1 MTKQEKSFNPKATQL
16 FYIAAGIVAA
26 VAALIGVLRV
36 EDVDAVVA
44 IIVALGGLVGAGA
57 PFWAASN
64 VHAGSRSTATD
75 EDLEQAEA
83 GARAAEEEVTALRR
97 ALGEQGET
105 INQEPD
111 GQVRIDVAPAEDPAD
126 PVVDPYEAADYR
138 PEVEAWE

>member
-1 MTKQEKSFNPKATQL
+1 MSNEKEFNPRTTRL

-64 VHAGSRSTATD
+64 VHAGSRSTVTD
-75 EDLEQAEA
+75 EDLEQAKA

-105 INQEPD
+105 IGQEPG

>member
-1 MTKQEKSFNPKATQL
+1 MTQQNKNFNPKATQL
-16 FYIAAGIVAA
+16 FYVAAGIVAA
-26 VAALIGVLRV
+26 VAALVGVLRV
-36 EDVDAVVA
+36 EDVDGLVA

-75 EDLEQAEA
+75 EDLKQARD
-83 GARAAEEEVTALRR
+83 GAKAAEEEITALRQ
-97 ALGEQGET
+97 ALGNQGET
-105 INQEPD
+105 INQELD

-126 PVVDPYEAADYR
+126 PIVDPYEAADYR

>member
-1 MTKQEKSFNPKATQL
+1 MTKQEKGFNPKATQL
-16 FYIAAGIVAA
+16 FYVAAGIVAA
-26 VAALIGVLRV
+26 VAALVGVLRV
-36 EDVDAVVA
+36 EDVDALVA

-64 VHAGSRSTATD
+64 VHAGSRSTVTD

-105 INQEPD
+105 IGQEP
-111 GQVRIDVAPAEDPAD
+111 GGRVRIDVAPAEVPAD

-138 PEVEAWE
+138 PEVEAWG

>member
-1 MTKQEKSFNPKATQL
+1 MTKQEKNFNPKATQL
-16 FYIAAGIVAA
+16 FYVVAGIVAA
-26 VAALIGVLRV
+26 VAALVGVLRV
-36 EDVDAVVA
+36 EDVDALVA

-64 VHAGSRSTATD
+64 VHSGSRSTVTD
-75 EDLEQAEA
+75 EDLEKAEA

-105 INQEPD
+105 IGQEPG

-138 PEVEAWE
+138 PEVEAWD

>member
-26 VAALIGVLRV
+26 VAALVGVLRV

-111 GQVRIDVAPAEDPAD
+111 GQVRVDVAPAEDPAD

>member
-16 FYIAAGIVAA
+16 FYVAAGIVAA

-111 GQVRIDVAPAEDPAD
+111 GQVRIDVAPAEDPSD

>member
-26 VAALIGVLRV
+26 VAALVGVLRV

-111 GQVRIDVAPAEDPAD
+111 GQVRIDVAPAQDPAD

>member
-16 FYIAAGIVAA
+16 FYVAAGIVAA
-26 VAALIGVLRV
+26 VAALVGVLRV

>member
-1 MTKQEKSFNPKATQL
+1 MTKQEKSFNPRTTQL
-16 FYIAAGIVAA
+16 FYVAAGIVAA
-26 VAALIGVLRV
+26 VAALVGVLRV

-126 PVVDPYEAADYR
+126 PIVDPYEAADYR

>member
-16 FYIAAGIVAA
+16 FYVAAGIVAA

>member
-1 MTKQEKSFNPKATQL
+1 MTKQEKGFNPKATQL
-16 FYIAAGIVAA
+16 FYVAAGIVAA
-26 VAALIGVLRV
+26 VAALVGVLRV
-36 EDVDAVVA
+36 EDVDALVA

-64 VHAGSRSTATD
+64 VHAGSRSTVTD

-83 GARAAEEEVTALRR
+83 GARAAEEEVTALRE
-97 ALGEQGET
+97 ALGAQGET

>member
-1 MTKQEKSFNPKATQL
+1 MTKQEKGFNPKATQL
-16 FYIAAGIVAA
+16 FYVAAGIVAA

-64 VHAGSRSTATD
+64 VHAGSRSTVTD
-75 EDLEQAEA
+75 EDLLQAERSA
-83 GARAAEEEVTALRR
+83 QAAEEEVTALRE
-97 ALGEQGET
+97 ALGAQGET
-105 INQEPD
+105 INQEPG

-126 PVVDPYEAADYR
+126 PVGDPYEAADYR
-138 PEVEAWE
+138 PEVEAWG

>member
-1 MTKQEKSFNPKATQL
+1 MSNNEKQFNPRATRL
-16 FYIAAGIVAA
+16 FYVAAGIVAA
-26 VAALIGVLRV
+26 VAALVGVLRV

-64 VHAGSRSTATD
+64 VHSGSRSTVTD

-105 INQEPD
+105 INQEPG
-111 GQVRIDVAPAEDPAD
+111 GQVRIDAAPAEDPAD